1 MPLSDLVFWRRTS
14 SARPNTCDADAR
26 ILERAHGHLYRKRI
40 IGARFLG
47 DVLCK
52 ALGTESEQQGSLHRV
67 RIYRLVQQGV
77 AKLAVAGAFYL
88 RLFDPA
94 MPKGGL
100 Y

>member
-1 MPLSDLVFWRRTS
+1 MATCTGKELSVRAFWVVS
-14 SARPNTCDADAR
+14 YGK
-26 ILERAHGHLYRKRI
+26 IL
-40 IGARFLG
+40 GA
-47 DVLCK
+47 
-52 ALGTESEQQGSLHRV
+52 ESEQQGSLHRV
-67 RIYRLVQQGV
+67 RIHGQVQQGV